1 VAGLPIFS
9 KAYYATRDFAAT
21 TLEPPLGSGP
31 YTVGAVRQ
39 GRSIVYRRRPDYWA
53 KDLPVNRGRWN
64 FAEIRFEYFRDRTAG
79 MEAFKA
85 GTYDFR
91 EEFTSKVWATEY
103 DFPAVRA
110 GKVKKDV
117 LPDETPSGTQGFF
130 LNTRREQLKDA
141 CVRQALD
148 LAFDFEWTNRNLF
161 YGLYT
166 RTESFFENSTM
177 KAKGEPSEAER
188 RLLAGLGFPVPEEAL
203 GPAYRPPQ
211 TDGSGQIRDK
221 LEAAGKLLDSAGWTM
236 RNGARVNPK
245 GEPLKLEI
253 LNFEPAFE
261 RVTAPFVKNLQLLG
275 IDASMRM
282 VDPAQYQRRLK
293 SFDFDITTERYSMRD
308 TPGVE
313 LRSYFGSAA
322 AAMDGS
328 LNLAGIADPA
338 VDALVEKV
346 IAAKNREELTTAASA
361 LDRVLRAGHYW
372 VPHWYK
378 PSNTIAYWNKF
389 SRPEIKPRLDR
400 GVLDTWWYDE
410 AKAAK
415 LTTAS
420 AVTKDATDAAGPGRA
435 YLVIALLVGL
445 AFASIVVLRSRRSSR
460 KQ

>member
-1 VAGLPIFS
+1 MKGQ
-9 KAYYATRDFAAT
+9 YNYD
-21 TLEPPLGSGP
+21 
-31 YTVGAVRQ
+31 
-39 GRSIVYRRRPDYWA
+39 
-53 KDLPVNRGRWN
+53 
-64 FAEIRFEYFRDRTAG
+64 EIRFEYFRDRTAG

-103 DFPAVRA
+103 AFPAIRA
-110 GKVKKDV
+110 GKVKKEV

-130 LNTRREQLKDA
+130 LNTRREQLRDPL
-141 CVRQALD
+141 VRQALD

-177 KAKGEPSEAER
+177 KANGAPSQAER
-188 RLLAGLGFPVPEEAL
+188 SLLQNLGVPVPPEAL
-203 GPAYRPPQ
+203 GPAYLSPT

-221 LEAAGKLLDSAGWTM
+221 LEAAGKLLDRAGWSIKD
-236 RNGARVNPK
+236 GVRVNAK

-261 RVTAPFVKNLQLLG
+261 RVTAPFLKNLKLLG
-275 IDASMRM
+275 IDASMRI

-293 SFDFDITTERYSMRD
+293 SFDYDITTERYVMRN

-322 AAMDGS
+322 ASMDGS

-338 VDALVEKV
+338 VDALVERV
-346 IAAKNREELTTAASA
+346 ISAKSREELETAASA

-378 PSNTIAYWNKF
+378 ASNTIAYWDKF
-389 SRPEIKPRLDR
+389 ARPETKPRFDR
-400 GVLDTWWYDE
+400 GVLDTWWYDS

-415 LTTAS
+415 LTAAT
-420 AVTKDATDAAGPGRA
+420 AVTKDTPDEPFSRRA
-435 YLVIALLVGL
+435 YLLIALVVGL
-445 AFASIVVLRSRRSSR
+445 ALAGIFILRSRSPAR